1 MPSKYD
7 TAAPIHISAVSFQ
20 YGVISVDK
28 PLSDSTVKMYPNM
41 SVRISMTYYSEG
53 RESEG

>member
-7 TAAPIHISAVSFQ
+7 TAAPIHISAVPFL

>member
-7 TAAPIHISAVSFQ
+7 TAAPIHISAVSFL

-28 PLSDSTVKMYPNM
+28 PLSDSTVKMYLNM